1 MENKGLILINTGNG
15 KGKTTAALGT
25 AIRAWGDGQKVLI
38 LQFIK
43 GGWKYG
49 ELNAIQ
55 ALNKLDQRIE
65 IRQMGDGFVFHNQE
79 EDEETF
85 QKKKALAKEGW
96 DMVRREFESGNWDLI
111 VLDEINYAIHFGM
124 LNVDEVLELLNNKP
138 ERLNVILT
146 GRYAEPKLIDAADTV
161 TEMTLV
167 KHAFQKGIRARKGIE
182 FYILLQYKYPY
193 SRNKKKLVI

>member
-111 VLDEINYAIHFGM
+111 VLDEINLAAAISM
-124 LNVDEVLELLNNKP
+124 SWLKK
-138 ERLNVILT
+138 VIQNCWM
-146 GRYAEPKLIDAADTV
+146 RSIMQSISECS
-161 TEMTLV
+161 M
-167 KHAFQKGIRARKGIE
+167 
-182 FYILLQYKYPY
+182 
-193 SRNKKKLVI
+193 